1 MVMVKDRA
9 TEYKE
14 RQIMTASP
22 LDLVVL
28 AYDAAL
34 MGCSAKETW
43 RALEAL
49 CELRKGLNWE
59 AAPEIA
65 PRLQAI
71 YEYCEECVRKGDFE
85 VTTRI
90 LRELR
95 ETWVEVRRRVNVQ
108 AARVPAR
115 PVVSGMSAFCLAG

>member
-1 MVMVKDRA
+1 MMIERKA
-9 TEYKE
+9 TLYKE

-34 MGCSAKETW
+34 MGCAAKETW

-49 CELRKGLNWE
+49 SELRKGLNWE

-71 YEYCEECVRKGDFE
+71 YEFCEECVRKGDFE

-108 AARVPAR
+108 AARAPAR
-115 PVVSGMSAFCLAG
+115 PVVAGMSAFSLAG